1 MVMQATEVFVDSFD
15 AEVKVAYQGIK
26 SLRDSVRVKTGVIGS
41 THRFPKAG
49 SGVATQHNRGNDV
62 VAMNAGRS
70 KVTVT
75 LSDWDA
81 FDYEDI
87 LDINKLNFDD
97 KKIIA
102 ENTVK
107 AIGRREDQLIIDALE
122 DQITALT
129 SASQLVG
136 GGTGAMTVDYL
147 GSAAQILDENNVPM
161 EDRTIII
168 SSKQK
173 QQLLD
178 TTEATSSDYNSVKT
192 LVQGDIDTFYGF
204 KFIMIGG
211 RTEGGLP
218 RKQGVEQY
226 AFAYHKQ
233 AVGLAI
239 GKDMTT
245 MVDWVPQKTAWQIGC
260 VYSAGAIAIDND
272 GIVVINTDDSPS

>member
-1 MVMQATEVFVDSFD
+1 MVMAVSDVFIDSFD

-26 SLRDSVRVKTGVIGS
+26 SLRDSVRVKTGVVGS

-87 LDINKLNFDD
+87 LDIEKINFDD

-102 ENTVK
+102 DNTVK
-107 AIGRREDQLIIDALE
+107 AIGRREDQLIIDAL
-122 DQITALT
+122 TAT
-129 SASQLVG
+129 VG
-136 GGTGAMTVDYL
+136 TATTVGDGNGAPTVAL
-147 GSAAQILDENNVPM
+147 LAQAKRVLDENNVPT
-161 EDRTIII
+161 EDRTLIH
-168 SSKQK
+168 SSYFLED
-173 QQLLD
+173 LLNI
-178 TTEATSSDYNSVKT
+178 TAVTSSDFNTVKA
-192 LVQGDIDTFYGF
+192 LVMGDLNTYMGF

-218 RKQGVEQY
+218 FSDTNKRY
-226 AFAYHKQ
+226 NFAYHKQ

-245 MVDWVPQKTAWQIGC
+245 MVDWVAVKTAWQIGC
-260 VYSAGAIAIDND
+260 VYSAGAIAIDTD
-272 GIVVINTDDSPS
+272 GIVIIHTSEA